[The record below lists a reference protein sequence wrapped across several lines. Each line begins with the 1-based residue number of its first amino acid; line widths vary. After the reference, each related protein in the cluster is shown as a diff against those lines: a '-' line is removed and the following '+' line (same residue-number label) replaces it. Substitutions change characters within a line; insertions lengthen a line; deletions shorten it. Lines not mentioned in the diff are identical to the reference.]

1 MKTEYLDLKVDFMF
15 KQLFGQPS
23 RKHITIAF
31 LNDLLGRKGNNRIQD
46 LQFINTEISKET
58 KDGKTVRL
66 DLAVNTANDENIN
79 VEIQIIN
86 KHDLP
91 ERILYYWAKTY
102 SSSIHSGELYQK
114 LRPTISIS
122 ILNFSLFPSETDD
135 FHTTFHIRENSKHF
149 LWSDHLE
156 FHVFDLTS
164 FVVQW
169 RKYHREMMQ
178 NNQLPWLLM
187 LSAVDYPQNKLDDEL
202 MSELEEWAMNIEQ
215 VREALIEWETISA
228 NKENRVIYEARA
240 KELRDLLS
248 NLEGERRLGKEI
260 GRKEANHQNALMM
273 IKKGLD
279 LSLIEEITG
288 LTREEILKLKQNEQD
303 L

>member
-1 MKTEYLDLKVDFMF
+1 MF

-31 LNDLLGRKGNNRIQD
+31 LNDLLGRKDHSRIKD
-46 LQFINTEISKET
+46 IQFINTELSKET
-58 KDGKTVRL
+58 IDGKTVRL
-66 DLAVNTANDENIN
+66 DLAVRTANGEKIN
-79 VEIQIIN
+79 VEIKVIN
-86 KHDLP
+86 QHYLP

-102 SSSIHSGELYQK
+102 SSSIHSSEQYHQ
-114 LRPTISIS
+114 LRPTISIA
-122 ILNFSLFPSETDD
+122 ILNFTPFPNETDD
-135 FHTTFHIRENSKHF
+135 FHTIFHIREKSKHF
-149 LWSDHLE
+149 LWSNQLE
-156 FHVFDLTS
+156 FHAFDLTS

-169 RKYHREMMQ
+169 RKYRRHLKQKNE
-178 NNQLPWLLM
+178 LPWLLM
-187 LSAVDYPQNKLDDEL
+187 LSAVDYPENELDDEL

-248 NLEGERRLGKEI
+248 NLEGERRLGREEGKEL
-260 GRKEANHQNALMM
+260 GRKEEKYQNAIKM

-279 LSLIEEITG
+279 FSLIEEITG
-288 LTREEILKLKQNEQD
+288 LSQEEILNLKEKE
-303 L
+303 

>member
-1 MKTEYLDLKVDFMF
+1 MIPEYLDLKVDFMF

-31 LNDLLGRKGNNRIQD
+31 LNDLLGRQGTNRIKD

-58 KDGKTVRL
+58 RDGKTVRL
-66 DLAVNTANDENIN
+66 DLAVLTENGENIN
-79 VEIQIIN
+79 VEIQVIN
-86 KHDLP
+86 QHDLP

-102 SSSIHSGELYQK
+102 SSSIKSSDQYRK

-122 ILNFSLFPSETDD
+122 ILNFSLFPTETND
-135 FHTTFHIRENSKHF
+135 FHTIFHIREKSKHF
-149 LWSDHLE
+149 MWSDQLE
-156 FHVFDLTS
+156 FHVFDLSS

-169 RKYHREMMQ
+169 RKYRRQRKE
-178 NNQLPWLLM
+178 NNELPWLLM
-187 LSAVDYPQNKLDDEL
+187 LSAVDYPENKLDDEL

-228 NKENRVIYEARA
+228 DKENRVIYEARA

-248 NLEGERRLGKEI
+248 NLEGERRLGKEERSFEI
-260 GRKEANHQNALMM
+260 AIKM
-273 IKKGLD
+273 IKKGLN

-288 LTREEILKLKQNEQD
+288 LPKEEIVKLKGNE
-303 L
+303 

>member
-1 MKTEYLDLKVDFMF
+1 MSPKYLDLKVDFMF

-31 LNDLLGRKGNNRIQD
+31 LNDLLGRSGNNRIKD

-58 KDGKTVRL
+58 KEGKTIRL
-66 DLAVNTANDENIN
+66 DLAVLTANGENIN
-79 VEIQIIN
+79 VEIQVIN
-86 KHDLP
+86 QHDLP
-91 ERILYYWAKTY
+91 ERILYYWAKAY
-102 SSSIHSGELYQK
+102 SSSIRSGEFYRK

-122 ILNFSLFPSETDD
+122 ILNFPLFPTETDD
-135 FHTTFHIRENSKHF
+135 FHTIFHIREKNKNF
-149 LWSDHLE
+149 LWSNQLE
-156 FHVFDLTS
+156 FHVFDLGS

-169 RKYHREMMQ
+169 RKYRRKMKD
-178 NNQLPWLLM
+178 NNELPWLLM
-187 LSAVDYPQNKLDDEL
+187 LSAVDHPENIADDEC

-215 VREALIEWETISA
+215 VREALIEWETLSA

-248 NLEGERRLGKEI
+248 NLDGERRLGRQEKLHEI
-260 GRKEANHQNALMM
+260 AFNM

-279 LSLIEEITG
+279 PSLIEEITG
-288 LTREEILKLKQNEQD
+288 LSKKEIQKLKETE
-303 L
+303 

>member
-1 MKTEYLDLKVDFMF
+1 MF

-31 LNDLLGRKGNNRIQD
+31 LNDLLGRKGHNRIKD

-66 DLAVNTANDENIN
+66 DLAVLTENSENIN
-79 VEIQIIN
+79 VEILVIN
-86 KHDLP
+86 QHDLP

-102 SSSIHSGELYQK
+102 SSSIHSSDQYRK

-122 ILNFSLFPSETDD
+122 ILNFSLFPTKTDD
-135 FHTTFHIRENSKHF
+135 FHTIFHIREKSSHF
-149 LWSDHLE
+149 LWSEQLE

-164 FVVQW
+164 FVVKW
-169 RKYHREMMQ
+169 RKYRRQLNDNKE
-178 NNQLPWLLM
+178 LPWLLM
-187 LSAVDYPQNKLDDEL
+187 LTAVDYPENKLDDEL

-215 VREALIEWETISA
+215 VKEALIEWETISA

-248 NLEGERRLGKEI
+248 NLEGERRLGREI
-260 GRKEANHQNALMM
+260 GRAEKDYEYALKFMQE
-273 IKKGLD
+273 GLD
-279 LSLIEEITG
+279 LAFIEKMTG
-288 LTREEILKLKQNEQD
+288 LPKEELLKLKKK
-303 L
+303 